1 MEKNHAKNSHTE
13 KCHVDKERVEKDL
26 RRAVIT
32 VVVITA
38 FITTFTGSALNLS
51 IPDIGSQFGA
61 SAGRMGWLVSGYTLS
76 VAAFSVPFG
85 RLAEM
90 CIRDRSQT
98 E

>member
-51 IPDIGSQFGA
+51 IPDIGSAVRCECGTHGVARERIHVVGSGVFGA
-61 SAGRMGWLVSGYTLS
+61 FRQAG
-76 VAAFSVPFG
+76 
-85 RLAEM
+85 
-90 CIRDRSQT
+90 
-98 E
+98 